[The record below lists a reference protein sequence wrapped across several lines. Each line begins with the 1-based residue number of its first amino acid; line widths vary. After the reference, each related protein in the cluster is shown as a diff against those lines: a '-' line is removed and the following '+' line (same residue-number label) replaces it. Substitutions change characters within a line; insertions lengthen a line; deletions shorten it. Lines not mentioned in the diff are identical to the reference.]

1 MHLFQDNGT
10 APADLSVVTKES
22 ASQGA
27 AVRGAD
33 PAVGQ
38 YVAAYR
44 AAADFTRAADI
55 EARLAALFGEPFS
68 VDRDAQIAALFE
80 RLAALDLRRAMRLAE
95 TPGFVSGLMIDVLRG
110 LAESD
115 PESALAALAEVRVPA
130 LQVELAVALVTT
142 LGGDANALER
152 IAAVLP
158 ESRRASLQVEALAV
172 VATRDPQAAFDA
184 AVALDD
190 IGLRSAATQ
199 RVGVEWVSQDP
210 RTAFAMSN
218 NLPSNLR
225 EGYRNSVA
233 AEWARLDSRDF
244 LAFADTQGTL
254 DEVLMGLMHTI
265 AVDPEATFEVAS
277 NHPQLVV
284 SDPIGAQFTI
294 ERTAFTAAAELDLQR
309 YRAIIE
315 NMPPGQLKQRLGPA
329 FIEMYAR
336 ANPEEARAWA
346 RRQDDASYEARVIR
360 NVAPTDYRLAYQWLK
375 EYSEQTSYGN
385 PAAIQNI
392 VQFIGVFAA
401 TDENRAAFATALLR
415 ESDDPSAEAVRTA
428 MLGNWVQSEPGS
440 ALDWMLENGAA
451 IEPALASSIASA
463 LAVRDAKKAAQYID
477 RLPAEI
483 RPNWMQQVAT
493 PYASQNPSEAAT
505 WLAQFQGQPGYD
517 SAYRAVMNRLAQADP
532 LAAAQMLSA
541 APGELQASLS
551 VSMVANGFARE
562 DLAGAARWAS
572 SLSDTNARA
581 QAVGQVAS
589 DWAARDPRSA
599 QRWALGFP
607 RGELRDQ
614 ALSSVLSRMAQ
625 SGFAETIDPE
635 LLEAFA
641 SESSRERA
649 RQMVERGRNQFD

>member
-1 MHLFQDNGT
+1 
-10 APADLSVVTKES
+10 
-22 ASQGA
+22 
-27 AVRGAD
+27 
-33 PAVGQ
+33 
-38 YVAAYR
+38 
-44 AAADFTRAADI
+44 
-55 EARLAALFGEPFS
+55 
-68 VDRDAQIAALFE
+68 
-80 RLAALDLRRAMRLAE
+80 
-95 TPGFVSGLMIDVLRG
+95 
-110 LAESD
+110 
-115 PESALAALAEVRVPA
+115 
-130 LQVELAVALVTT
+130 
-142 LGGDANALER
+142 
-152 IAAVLP
+152 
-158 ESRRASLQVEALAV
+158 
-172 VATRDPQAAFDA
+172 
-184 AVALDD
+184 
-190 IGLRSAATQ
+190 
-199 RVGVEWVSQDP
+199 
-210 RTAFAMSN
+210 
-218 NLPSNLR
+218 
-225 EGYRNSVA
+225 
-233 AEWARLDSRDF
+233 
-244 LAFADTQGTL
+244 
-254 DEVLMGLMHTI
+254 
-265 AVDPEATFEVAS
+265 
-277 NHPQLVV
+277 
-284 SDPIGAQFTI
+284 
-294 ERTAFTAAAELDLQR
+294 
-309 YRAIIE
+309 
-315 NMPPGQLKQRLGPA
+315 
-329 FIEMYAR
+329 
-336 ANPEEARAWA
+336 
-346 RRQDDASYEARVIR
+346 VIR